1 MPRHSP
7 FRRHTLLLKFFNG
20 VGGFF
25 DSADAHPFEHVRCFS
40 ELDVIVGNHL
50 DSVAP
55 RVAKIEPPIQCLNS
69 QLYQRSAYRLP
80 VIYDK
85 TEMALV
91 VCFLG
96 PAEAQLDELIAEIDK
111 SIVVALAAMFKIKDR
126 AVKFQRGFKITHF
139 QNHMVDTQR
148 ARLFFAFVVHGARRP
163 LSNLPLRDCRRTRA
177 ADSVS
182 TYRPAYL

>member
-55 RVAKIEPPIQCLNS
+55 RVAQIDQPIQYLNS
-69 QLYQRSAYRLP
+69 QLYQSSADRLP

-85 TEMALV
+85 TEMELV
-91 VCFLG
+91 LCPLA
-96 PAEAQLDELIAEIDK
+96 PAEAHWDEL
-111 SIVVALAAMFKIKDR
+111 
-126 AVKFQRGFKITHF
+126 
-139 QNHMVDTQR
+139 
-148 ARLFFAFVVHGARRP
+148 
-163 LSNLPLRDCRRTRA
+163 
-177 ADSVS
+177 
-182 TYRPAYL
+182 PASMC

>member
-20 VGGFF
+20 IGGFF

-80 VIYDK
+80 VVYDK

-91 VCFLG
+91 VRLLG
-96 PAEAQLDELIAEIDK
+96 PAEEADDKRHRSEEHTSELQSRSDL
-111 SIVVALAAMFKIKDR
+111 VC
-126 AVKFQRGFKITHF
+126 
-139 QNHMVDTQR
+139 
-148 ARLFFAFVVHGARRP
+148 RP
-163 LSNLPLRDCRRTRA
+163 LLEKKQALLLGHLLR
-177 ADSVS
+177 
-182 TYRPAYL
+182 